1 MCFDQACIGAIARIL
16 IDSQVLDVAKVHT
29 RIGVYDRRTSANLP
43 LQEDGGGLK
52 VSPPS
57 LLGDGLFT
65 APSSVTIVLEA
76 YGRAVRVLQF

>member
-16 IDSQVLDVAKVHT
+16 IDSQVLDVAKVRA
-29 RIGVYDRRTSANLP
+29 RIGFYDRQTSANLP
-43 LQEDGGGLK
+43 LQEDDGDLK
-52 VSPPS
+52 VTPPA
-57 LLGDGLFT
+57 LLGDVLFT